1 MKLLDAL
8 GVSVDS
14 LDAFCR
20 RHSITELSVFG
31 SGARGELRPD
41 SDIDV
46 MVRFLPNAR
55 WDLYDFVAMQDELAA
70 MFGRKVD
77 LVEAGTIQNPY
88 RRRNIERD
96 LVVVY
101 AA

>member
-1 MKLLDAL
+1 MKSLESLGVRADAL
-8 GVSVDS
+8 G
-14 LDAFCR
+14 AFCR
-20 RHSITELSVFG
+20 SHGIVELAVFG

-46 MVRFLPNAR
+46 MARFLPSAH
-55 WDLYDFVAMQDELAA
+55 WDLYDFVAMRDELAA
-70 MFGRKVD
+70 IFGRDVD

-96 LVVVY
+96 LTVVY